1 MSSTPNNANADAN
14 TNSTGIKSLWLALQ
28 KRLIPYTQKETGVLI
43 LTQRRVYTV
52 PSKTGWFFLLCLL
65 LFFITA
71 THYSLSLGLSLT
83 YFLSACG
90 LVNAFLSFRNLAYL
104 RVQAGQCESVFAG
117 EVVQCPIIIDNP
129 SKLDRYALHIGWAKQ
144 KKLSEQ
150 FDLEAHNQTTIKL
163 NFPSQERGLLNLPRV
178 RIYTHFPMGLM
189 YVWSLW
195 QPHAQALIYPAPE
208 LNPPAFPDA
217 GEDDTAQSKIAL
229 EGDYHGVRQYQQG
242 DPIKHLS
249 WKHIARLDLESGG
262 NLISK
267 EFSHQ
272 GQNRLCF
279 DFNQLSTQLDLE
291 LRLSRL
297 CAWIV
302 QAQRE
307 QRPFSLRLGTQF
319 FAMALSEEHQ
329 RECLRALALYPA
341 ENHRNTHV

>member
-1 MSSTPNNANADAN
+1 MSSTATKPDV
-14 TNSTGIKSLWLALQ
+14 SPIKALWLALQ
-28 KRLIPYTQKETGVLI
+28 TRLAPYKQGEVGPLI

-52 PSKTGWFFLLCLL
+52 PSKSGWFFLLCLV

-83 YFLSACG
+83 YFLSACV

-104 RVQAGQCESVFAG
+104 RLQAGQCESVFAG
-117 EVVQCPIIIDNP
+117 EVVQCPILIDNP
-129 SKLDRYALHIGWAKQ
+129 SKLDRFALHIGWAKQ
-144 KKLSEQ
+144 KKISET
-150 FDLEAHNQTTIKL
+150 FDLEAHNQVSINL
-163 NFPSQERGLLNLPRV
+163 HFPSQQRGLLSLPRI

-195 QPHAQALIYPAPE
+195 QPQVQALIYPSPE
-208 LNPPAFPDA
+208 SNPPAFPNA
-217 GEDDTAQSKIAL
+217 GGDESAQTKIAL
-229 EGDYHGVRQYQQG
+229 EGDYHGVRQYQVG

-267 EFSHQ
+267 EFAHQ
-272 GQNRLCF
+272 GQNQLCF
-279 DFNQLSTQLDLE
+279 DFNQLSTQLDVE

-307 QRPFSLRLGTQF
+307 QRAYSLRIGTEF
-319 FAMALSEEHQ
+319 FAMASTEEHQ

-341 ENHRNTHV
+341 ENHRDTHVKVS